1 MSGGTAAAWAA
12 AAAVAAA
19 TATSAY
25 NSHKERKVQKENAR
39 KQEEAAKKQLAA
51 EDEAQNRANRKS
63 ADIEGLLSAEDT
75 SGAMGSG
82 TNLTGAGGATID
94 QNLLGKGG
102 TLGS

>member
-25 NSHKERKVQKENAR
+25 NSHKERQTQRKAAE
-39 KQEEAAKKQLAA
+39 KQEAAAKKQLAA
-51 EDEAQNRANRKS
+51 EDEAQNRANRKQ
-63 ADIEGLLSAEDT
+63 ADIEGLLSAEDN

>member
-1 MSGGTAAAWAA
+1 MSGYTAAAVIAS
-12 AAAVAAA
+12 AVVA

-25 NSHKERKVQKENAR
+25 NSHKERQVQRKAAQ

-51 EDEAQNRANRKS
+51 EDEAQNRANRRS
-63 ADIEGLLSAEDT
+63 ADIEGLLSADDT

-82 TNLTGAGGATID
+82 TNLTGAGGAAID